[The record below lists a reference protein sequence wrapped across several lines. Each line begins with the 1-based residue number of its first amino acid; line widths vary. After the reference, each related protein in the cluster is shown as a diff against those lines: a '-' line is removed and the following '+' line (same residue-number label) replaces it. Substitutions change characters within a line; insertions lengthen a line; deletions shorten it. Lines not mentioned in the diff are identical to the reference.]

1 MDEATGAVFTADGSK
16 CAGVAGEG
24 KFADFTRG
32 HAETVP
38 LPVRKPK
45 VAAPAPVAEAEEEED
60 ELVAGMG
67 GLAVVE
73 EAVVDVKEAPTRI
86 CS

>member
-1 MDEATGAVFTADGSK
+1 
-16 CAGVAGEG
+16 
-24 KFADFTRG
+24 
-32 HAETVP
+32 VP

-60 ELVAGMG
+60 ELVVGMG